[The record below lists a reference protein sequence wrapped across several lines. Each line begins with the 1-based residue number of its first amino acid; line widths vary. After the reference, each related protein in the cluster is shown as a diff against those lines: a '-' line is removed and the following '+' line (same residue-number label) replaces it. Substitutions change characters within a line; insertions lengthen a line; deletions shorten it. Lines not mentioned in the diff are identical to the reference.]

1 MDEMQKELLKR
12 FASIS
17 MGRLL
22 ELETQEERDAYML
35 GMSDVA
41 DCMNQLAEAEEQKR
55 HYPKP
60 KPLGMSERIE
70 AIWESRMGELN
81 EMDADTFSFYIN
93 RMLFGDENE

>member
-22 ELETQEERDAYML
+22 ELETQEERDAYCL

-41 DCMNQLAEAEEQKR
+41 DCMNELAEMEEQKR
-55 HYPKP
+55 HRPKP
-60 KPLGMSERIE
+60 KRFGLDERIE

-93 RMLFGDENE
+93 RMLFGNENE